1 MYNYE
6 EIVEHAGQ
14 AAIDI
19 LKKEYYPTLAD
30 AYVKEIEERMSIL
43 EQCSKNLVNDQIC
56 PDTVHY
62 DYNWSCPN
70 KDTILNNPKWKGT
83 FTLNSIRLKDCY
95 VETYGIPDTVEHTL
109 HAVVVS
115 LDIVDTFNLRGN
127 IQPLLSTMF
136 RIGSSSGKTIREFET
151 ESYPLCTLYKMH
163 VSRCSYIIQWL
174 LTYFDQMRAVVE
186 QSLVEYVDK
195 KFNGAVFEYKT
206 LDNGCLKLV
215 AVFS

>member
-19 LKKEYYPTLAD
+19 LKKEYYPTLVD
-30 AYVKEIEERMSIL
+30 AYIKEIDERMSIL
-43 EQCSKNLVNDQIC
+43 DHCATNLVNDQIC
-56 PDTVHY
+56 PNAVNY
-62 DYNWSCPN
+62 SFKWSYPD
-70 KDTILNNPKWKGT
+70 KDEVLSNPKWKGT
-83 FTLNSIRLKDCY
+83 FTLDGIYLSNCY
-95 VETYGIPDTVEHTL
+95 IETYSIPDTVEHTL

-115 LDIVDTFNLRGN
+115 LDIADTFNARGN
-127 IQPLLSTMF
+127 TQPLLSTMF
-136 RIGSSSGKTIREFET
+136 RVGSSSGKTIREFET

-195 KFNGAVFEYKT
+195 KFNGAAFEYKT